1 MLGIAKSSMAALT
14 SKKEKVPL
22 SDVLPPLIFGTA
34 TFNYQYNPDPYEL
47 DPTGLVQQAL
57 EYGIRA
63 FDTSPYY
70 GPSEEILGAAL
81 DTPYVHANAK
91 REEYFLLTKCGRIS
105 SDHFDYRPASV
116 AASVRRSLV
125 RLRTTYLD
133 VVYCHDVEFVSS
145 DSVLAAVRELRRLR
159 DTEGIVKYVGISG
172 YPVPVLLKLAARIL
186 KETGE
191 PLDAVMSYANFTLQN
206 GTLGSEATLNAFAA
220 AKVDVVPNASPLGM
234 GLLRREGIPS
244 GSLGEWHPAP
254 AALRAA
260 VARASDFCDRH
271 DERLEDV
278 AIRFALEEW
287 LTRGAPVG
295 SRGDPAAGV
304 PNVASPP
311 QVPQNPQSQ
320 SQDPASSAS
329 ASKKN
334 PRLGISVMGVSKSAE
349 LHKTVQVWHSI
360 LDGRAEGGEET
371 AKAAGR
377 WARDHEWSVHRRL
390 AVQMLADGIR
400 EHLDDEW
407 IDYAWESPGKDAKIV
422 SEGETEESVR
432 PVEGATQGEVAP
444 TAPTT

>member
-1 MLGIAKSSMAALT
+1 MLELARSSMAALT
-14 SKKEKVPL
+14 SKKERVPL
-22 SDVLPPLIFGTA
+22 SDILPPLIFGTA

-81 DTPYVHANAK
+81 DTSFVHAHVK
-91 REEYFLLTKCGRIS
+91 REEYFLLTKCGRVS
-105 SDHFDYRPASV
+105 SETFDYRPASV

-172 YPVPVLLKLAARIL
+172 FPVPILLALAARIL
-186 KETGE
+186 EETGE

-206 GTLGSEATLNAFAA
+206 GTLGSAATLDAFAA
-220 AKVDVVPNASPLGM
+220 SKVDVVPNASPLGM
-234 GLLRREGIPS
+234 GLLRREGVPS
-244 GSLGEWHPAP
+244 GSLGDWHPAP
-254 AALRAA
+254 PALRDA

-304 PNVASPP
+304 PPIASPP
-311 QVPQNPQSQ
+311 QVPYEPQSQ
-320 SQDPASSAS
+320 STDQTSSVSAPAR
-329 ASKKN
+329 N
-334 PRLGISVMGVSKSAE
+334 PRLGISVVGVSKAAE
-349 LHKTVQVWHSI
+349 LRKTVQVWHSI
-360 LDGRAEGGEET
+360 LDGRAEGGAET

-377 WARDHEWSVHRRL
+377 WARDHEWSLHRRL

-400 EHLDDEW
+400 EHLGDDW
-407 IDYAWESPGKDAKIV
+407 LDYAWESPGKDAKIV
-422 SEGETEESVR
+422 SEGEADESVR
-432 PVEGATQGEVAP
+432 PVEGSTQGEVAL
-444 TAPTT
+444 TATTA